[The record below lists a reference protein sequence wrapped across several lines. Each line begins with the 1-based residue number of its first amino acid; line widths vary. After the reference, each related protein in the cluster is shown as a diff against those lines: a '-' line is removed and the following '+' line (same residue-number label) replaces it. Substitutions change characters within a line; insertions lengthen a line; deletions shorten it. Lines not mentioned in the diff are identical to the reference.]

1 MIETVK
7 KKGTG
12 YLINGN
18 DISVTPDERNTD
30 YKAVLQWI
38 ADGGIVEDEF
48 TAEELDTKR
57 IADIKATAK
66 QKILS
71 VMSEDKQRNSLAELI
86 ALSVTPQIEWTAEM
100 VTLFTTHKAAWNMI
114 DAIRATSNEAEAA
127 GTAAEDVAWPI

>member
-7 KKGTG
+7 QQNNG
-12 YLINGN
+12 YLVNGN
-18 DISVTPDERNTD
+18 MSVPNDERNTD
-30 YKAVLQWI
+30 CQAVLQWI
-38 ADGGIVEDEF
+38 ADGGLVEPEF

-86 ALSVTPQIEWTAEM
+86 ALSVTPQIEWTADM
-100 VTLFTTHKAAWNMI
+100 VTLFTTHNGAWNMI
-114 DAIRATSNEAEAA
+114 DAIRAASNTAELA
-127 GTAAEDVAWPI
+127 GTAAEDVVWPI